1 MNMKRFIAIVFLSAF
16 ISVSLFAQST
26 EMTPY
31 EKARKDLADN
41 TLMKIFDSMSERDQL
56 AFGASF
62 LEAISQTDDI
72 FEQTAIAE
80 NFIYDLCGV
89 GETFKTEANYLAA
102 SIFASRAYAGNLL
115 QELKSIGDWYTGQ
128 RSELD
133 KTRTSG
139 DIAREKERAKLSAG
153 IGRARSAISKAFS
166 EWAQKGEYEKTAAYE
181 ARLKADAK
189 DALDSICFTQMNAY
203 WKKDAQLTKGKY
215 NADSDRQTLVMTYKN
230 ADGDLAA
237 QYTGSFP
244 FTAEYSKQ
252 IGNSSFAV
260 DESYATAFMLDNGRA
275 VPAAIHLVVFVD
287 DYYTRRSYIAQ
298 FGEAEHLT
306 FKIDD
311 FPGIP
316 DKAKEILAGYEFDYS
331 EYVKSGVPKA
341 TLLDAIYSIR
351 VKYEVAYPNISG
363 VSYYIERS
371 DEGRLINYSDNP
383 FVQEKQYF
391 LPKAAYKKAIK
402 AYDNYC
408 AASIYQRAFM
418 NEPVADIISFDADN
432 QYFHADN
439 ARETDKYIYECLC
452 AYASN
457 VAKSITEA
465 EFYPYPSAPKMMKP
479 LRSQSNSEP
488 VSQFCS
494 FISNLSYLFPEA
506 VTEANKNEIALAL
519 INSNPDILKTYNKW
533 LKSSEYKNKLK
544 TQKQYADID
553 PTYHRLADTPAAY
566 FVFYY

>member
-1 MNMKRFIAIVFLSAF
+1 MKKVLT
-16 ISVSLFAQST
+16 SVLFAIIASGALMAQTSG
-26 EMTPY
+26 MTPY

-80 NFIYDLCGV
+80 NFIYGLCGV

-102 SIFASRAYAGNLL
+102 SIFASKAYAGNLL
-115 QELKSIGDWYTGQ
+115 QGLKSIGDWYTLQ

-133 KTRTSG
+133 KTKTSD

-166 EWAQKGEYEKTAAYE
+166 AWAQKGEYVKTAAYE

-215 NADSDRQTLVMTYKN
+215 DADSDRQTLVMTYKN
-230 ADGDLAA
+230 PDGDMAA

-244 FTAEYSKQ
+244 FTADYSRQ
-252 IGNSSFAV
+252 IGNGSFAV

-275 VPAAIHLVVFVD
+275 VPAAIHIVVFVD
-287 DYYTRRSYIAQ
+287 DYYTRKSYDAT
-298 FGEAEHLT
+298 FGKAEPLT

-331 EYVKSGVPKA
+331 VYVESGVPKA
-341 TLLDAIYSIR
+341 TLLDAIYSVR
-351 VKYEVAYPNISG
+351 MKYEVAYPNISG

-371 DEGRLINYSDNP
+371 DDGRPINYSDNP
-383 FVQEKQYF
+383 FIQEKQYF

-408 AASIYQRAFM
+408 AASIYQRSFM
-418 NEPVADIISFDADN
+418 GSPLADVITFDADK
-432 QYFHADN
+432 QFFHADFTK
-439 ARETDKYIYECLC
+439 ETDKYIYDCMC
-452 AYASN
+452 AYAAEI
-457 VAKSITEA
+457 AKPITEDDL
-465 EFYPYPSAPKMMKP
+465 YPNKNIPKKLRTIRLAAASEQMK
-479 LRSQSNSEP
+479 QFINSVKSLE
-488 VSQFCS
+488 
-494 FISNLSYLFPEA
+494 YRFPEA
-506 VTEANKNEIALAL
+506 VTESNKNAIAQTIIAA
-519 INSNPDILKTYNKW
+519 NPVIEKGYKEW
-533 LKSSEYKNKLK
+533 LKSSEYKEKLK
-544 TQKQYADID
+544 IHKQYADTD
-553 PTYHRLADTPAAY
+553 PTYNRLKDTPAAY
-566 FVFYY
+566 FVFYN